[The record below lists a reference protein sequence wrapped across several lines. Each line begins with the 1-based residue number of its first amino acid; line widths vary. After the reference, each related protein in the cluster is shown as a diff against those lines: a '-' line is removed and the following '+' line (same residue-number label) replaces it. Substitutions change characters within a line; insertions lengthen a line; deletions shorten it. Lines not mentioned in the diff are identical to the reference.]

1 MGIKSW
7 WKSMNPAEKVLS
19 ILGITSTAAS
29 LYVCGDAIYHMNRI
43 REETLEAVDK
53 GLDDLKV
60 TVNLIPKDYK
70 PTYDKLKKIWDN
82 SGAIS
87 MDELF
92 DDNVDPNTKLIAM
105 PEEQYENMRQD
116 LLDLIWDK
124 AEEENKLEAAN
135 DEVPSQ
141 LHD

>member
-7 WKSMNPAEKVLS
+7 WKSMNPTEKILS
-19 ILGITSTAAS
+19 ILGIASTGAS
-29 LYVCGDAIYHMNRI
+29 LVVCASSI
-43 REETLEAVDK
+43 RNMERLRDETLESVDK
-53 GLDDLKV
+53 GLNDLKV
-60 TVNLIPKDYK
+60 TVNLIPKDYQ

-82 SGAIS
+82 SEAIS
-87 MDELF
+87 IDELF
-92 DDNVDPNTKLIAM
+92 DDNVDPNIKLIAM

-135 DEVPSQ
+135 AEIPTQ